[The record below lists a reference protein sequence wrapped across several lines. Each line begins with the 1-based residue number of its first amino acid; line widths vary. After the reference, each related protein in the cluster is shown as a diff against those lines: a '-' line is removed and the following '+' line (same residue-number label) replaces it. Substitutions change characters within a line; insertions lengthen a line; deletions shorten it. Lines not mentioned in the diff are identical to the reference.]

1 MNNVELYLLRAILI
15 RENYERYRPYLEE
28 LFDKSHPLGKMFT
41 HAENALVSNQVP
53 QLLPQDFVQT
63 FFEKNVFLRADD
75 LAFFTQVAEKLVVLE
90 LSPETSESIL
100 RQYKTKSIASKVA
113 RIALDVADGKEGAIE
128 NLKDATESLY
138 KENEGTQETQED
150 QFVSTDLTTILDKQ
164 LNTPGLD
171 WRLQCLNESLG
182 PLRKGYFGFIFA
194 RPETGKTTFLA
205 SETSHF
211 LEQVDRP
218 ILWFNNE
225 QQGEEVML
233 RVYQAVFG
241 KTLDELKQDA
251 SKYESIWRKE
261 YEGRLKMVDTSA
273 IHRNFVYKLCKQQEP
288 SLILFDQIDKL
299 KGFGDDRNDLVL
311 GDIYIWARELAKE
324 FAPVIGVCQAGASG
338 ENKMWLDMN
347 DVVNAKTAK
356 QAEADWILGI
366 GALHESQ
373 TLRYMNIS
381 KNKLS
386 GGPQTRPESR
396 HGRFTTIIKPEIGRY
411 DDL

>member
-1 MNNVELYLLRAILI
+1 MNNVELYLLRSILI
-15 RENYERYRPYLEE
+15 KEKYEKYRPYLDE
-28 LFDKSHPLGKMFT
+28 LFQVKHPLGKMFQHVEFLWKSST
-41 HAENALVSNQVP
+41 EGE
-53 QLLPQDFVQT
+53 LLPSSFT
-63 FFEKNVFLRADD
+63 ESFFSKNPFLRTED
-75 LAFFTQVAEKLVVLE
+75 LEFFSQIGEKLVGLD
-90 LSPETSESIL
+90 LSQETGQSIL
-100 RQYKTKSIASKVA
+100 NSYKTKAIASDVA
-113 RIALDVADGKEGAIE
+113 RVALDVADGREGSTE
-128 NLKDATESLY
+128 KLKSLTESLY
-138 KENEGTQETQED
+138 EIDSKGVETDEEA
-150 QFVSTDLTTILDKQ
+150 FVKTDLTFILDKQ
-164 LNTPGLD
+164 LNTPGLN
-171 WRLQCLNESLG
+171 WRLSCLNESLG
-182 PLRKGYFGFIFA
+182 PLRKSYFGFVFA

-205 SETSHF
+205 SETSNF
-211 LEQVDRP
+211 LEQVEQP

-241 KTLDELKQDA
+241 KTLDELRQDA
-251 SKYESIWRKE
+251 SKYESIWRQK
-261 YEGRLKMVDTSA
+261 YEGRLKMVDSSS
-273 IHRNFVYKLCKQQEP
+273 IHRNYVYKLCKQQGP

-299 KGFGDDRNDLVL
+299 KGFGDDRNDLLL

-366 GALHESQ
+366 GAVHESQ

-386 GGPQTRPESR
+386 GGPMTKPESR